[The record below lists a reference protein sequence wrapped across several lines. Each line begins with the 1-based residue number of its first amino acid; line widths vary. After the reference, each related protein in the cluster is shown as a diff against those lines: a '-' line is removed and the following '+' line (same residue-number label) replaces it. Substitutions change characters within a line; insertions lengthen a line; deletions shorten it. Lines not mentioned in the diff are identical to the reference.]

1 MQVSQNVLGSEDNK
15 VIKSTLKRKFANVSD
30 ALLCFEKCADCV
42 YSCEI
47 NGPAI
52 KCNIFSLEVREV
64 SQSVNSGAGCD
75 KACVTSVIADGPSP
89 DQMCNVNVR
98 GCK

>member
-1 MQVSQNVLGSEDNK
+1 M
-15 VIKSTLKRKFANVSD
+15 
-30 ALLCFEKCADCV
+30 LLCV
-42 YSCEI
+42 YSCKI

-52 KCNIFSLEVREV
+52 KCNIFQFGSEG
-64 SQSVNSGAGCD
+64 SQSVNSVVAGGD
-75 KACVTSVIADGPSP
+75 KVSVTSVMADGPARPP